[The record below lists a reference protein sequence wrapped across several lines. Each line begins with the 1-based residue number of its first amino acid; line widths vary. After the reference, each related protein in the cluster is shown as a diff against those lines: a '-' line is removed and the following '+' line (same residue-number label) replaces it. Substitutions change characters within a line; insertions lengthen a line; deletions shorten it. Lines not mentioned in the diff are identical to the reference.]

1 MANKVG
7 TRIWCWMRCFCCS
20 KPKVEETTIP
30 NINRSVDCFYDTES
44 VPSDN

>member
-20 KPKVEETTIP
+20 KPKVDETTLP
-30 NINRSVDCFYDTES
+30 NIDKSVDCFYDTES